1 MAGGSSDGMVRS
13 MPEGLEAAVDAYIA
27 AWNSPDPAERA
38 RLLARAVSDDFEFHG
53 PTGTFRGRE
62 ALAALIVALQTRMAG
77 ATVVRLGPV
86 TEGVFRWAVLAPAGT
101 SLLEGT
107 DEAEV
112 AGDGRL
118 RRISVAAIP
127 PSG

>member
-1 MAGGSSDGMVRS
+1 

-38 RLLARAVSDDFEFHG
+38 RLLAGAVADDFEFHG

-62 ALAALIVALQTRMAG
+62 ALGALIVALQTRMAG

-86 TEGVFRWAVLAPAGT
+86 TQGVFRWAVLAAAGT

-112 AGDGRL
+112 ADDGRL
-118 RRISVAAIP
+118 RRISVAATP